1 MLSLTKKS
9 PSLERNIGPSFALDN
24 TTGLTDVDADVN
36 KGQVSLGEWGLVS
49 VGVVS
54 AEVTAIYGCT
64 ESQVRSKT
72 ALDVFHALHT

>member
-54 AEVTAIYGCT
+54 AC
-64 ESQVRSKT
+64 
-72 ALDVFHALHT
+72 